1 VKDDYRGSMVD
12 RFTIVASGALVLFAC
27 ALPPP
32 HHRELVRPAPRPR
45 DSFVVL
51 GDTQRSLWVE
61 EHLLGREQND
71 RERVEL
77 IDQLVSQE
85 NPAFV
90 VHLGDMVAKA
100 SPRHWHYF
108 DQLMAPLTAAK
119 IPLFPVLGNHEYFG
133 DGRDPSRSSRLRY
146 PVLAKGYYA
155 KRWGRLGLVW
165 LDTNLE
171 GRAAARQADWLG
183 RTLGALDRAPEIAAT
198 LVFSHH
204 PAVTNGIDRHGHEEV
219 QQDLLP
225 RIQHSRKALALF
237 SAHVHGYERFAYDR
251 LTLFVSGGGGGPRVA
266 YRTGREQSLA
276 PASAHLTTAA
286 PRPFHYVVVRD
297 SGTELIVT
305 ARCLAGSRGC
315 PGDGVLDQIRLS
327 PHSRAVRATD
337 PSPKPSG
344 NQTARL
350 PPPWRQ

>member
-12 RFTIVASGALVLFAC
+12 RFAIVASGALALFSC
-27 ALPPP
+27 ALPTP
-32 HHRELVRPAPRPR
+32 HHRELVRPGPQPR

-71 RERVEL
+71 QERVEL
-77 IDQLVSQE
+77 IDQLVSEE

-90 VHLGDMVAKA
+90 VHLGDLVAKA

-108 DQLMAPLTAAK
+108 DELMAPLTAAK

-146 PVLAKGYYA
+146 PVLATGYYA

-171 GRAAARQADWLG
+171 GRAAARQAEWLG
-183 RTLGALDRAPEIAAT
+183 RTLGALDRAPEVAAT
-198 LVFSHH
+198 LVFAHH
-204 PAVTNGIDRHGHEEV
+204 PALTNGIDRHGHGGV
-219 QQDLLP
+219 QRDVVPHLL
-225 RIQHSRKALALF
+225 RSRKALALF
-237 SAHVHGYERFAYDR
+237 SAHVHGYERFTRDH

-266 YRTGREQSLA
+266 YRTGQEQSAA
-276 PASAHLTTAA
+276 PASAHLTTAS
-286 PRPFHYVVVRD
+286 PRPLHYVVVRE

-315 PGDGVLDQIRLS
+315 PPSGVLDQSSLS
-327 PHSRAVRATD
+327 PRSHADRATGQ
-337 PSPKPSG
+337 SPQPSG
-344 NQTARL
+344 NRTAR
-350 PPPWRQ
+350 PAPSRPQ